1 MRKII
6 LTLLVLGA
14 GLSAIAQNTYGLDA
28 GNPRADKRQK
38 AMSAWHKD
46 MADFRSRSM
55 EERQL
60 NDLAD
65 SLASVQA
72 RAALLNR
79 DFVLE
84 ATSVTFKNGSTAFI
98 NSTTNFIY
106 LKGDK
111 AVVQI
116 SPSNFA
122 SGPNGLGGVTVD
134 GMISSPE
141 MRVDKHGNMTY
152 SFGVTGIGI
161 NAQIERCCAPCEN
174 VISKEEYKK
183 RIDSA
188 CEFLEGNTE
197 KIKKELE
204 TEMLEKINAL
214 GIGPQGFGGRTTA
227 IAVNIETLPT
237 HIAGMPCAINI
248 NCHVTRHKTEVL

>member
-6 LTLLVLGA
+6 LTLMVLGA
-14 GLSAIAQNTYGLDA
+14 GLSAIAQNTYGLDDSNA
-28 GNPRADKRQK
+28 RATKRQK

-46 MADFRSRSM
+46 MADFKARSNN
-55 EERQL
+55 ERHL
-60 NDLAD
+60 NELAD

-122 SGPNGLGGVTVD
+122 SGPNGVGGVTV
-134 GMISSPE
+134 E
-141 MRVDKHGNMTY
+141 GN
-152 SFGVTGIGI
+152 VTDLQVRTDSKGRTTLSMNVMGIGI
-161 NAQIERCCAPCEN
+161 NAQVEVYMYPGTSRASATVYPNFNSNTLWIQGTLVPYEN
-174 VISKEEYKK
+174 ANI
-183 RIDSA
+183 
-188 CEFLEGNTE
+188 FEGNS
-197 KIKKELE
+197 L
-204 TEMLEKINAL
+204 
-214 GIGPQGFGGRTTA
+214 
-227 IAVNIETLPT
+227 
-237 HIAGMPCAINI
+237 
-248 NCHVTRHKTEVL
+248 

>member
-1 MRKII
+1 MKKII
-6 LTLLVLGA
+6 LTLMVLGA
-14 GLSAIAQNTYGLDA
+14 GLSAIAQNTYGLDDSNA
-28 GNPRADKRQK
+28 RATKRQK

-46 MADFRSRSM
+46 MADFKARSK

-84 ATSVTFKNGSTAFI
+84 ATSVTFKNGSTAFV

-106 LKGDK
+106 LKGNK

-122 SGPNGLGGVTVD
+122 SGPNGVGGVTV
-134 GMISSPE
+134 E
-141 MRVDKHGNMTY
+141 GN
-152 SFGVTGIGI
+152 VTDLQVKTDNKGRTTLSMNVMGIGI
-161 NAQIERCCAPCEN
+161 NAQVEVYMYPGTSRASATVYPNFNSNTLWIQGTIVPYEN
-174 VISKEEYKK
+174 SNV
-183 RIDSA
+183 
-188 CEFLEGNTE
+188 FEGNS
-197 KIKKELE
+197 L
-204 TEMLEKINAL
+204 
-214 GIGPQGFGGRTTA
+214 
-227 IAVNIETLPT
+227 
-237 HIAGMPCAINI
+237 
-248 NCHVTRHKTEVL
+248 